1 MLIKGVMKTSL
12 VDYPPNIVS
21 TVFVGNCNFRCGY
34 CQNPDLVLNFAGIPS
49 MDEKEIFDFLVE
61 KKKWIDGVCISG
73 GEPTIY
79 HDLPD
84 FCAKLKEIGMLV
96 KLDTNGTN
104 PAMVRELIEKKLVDF
119 ISMDI
124 KTSLERYDEA
134 AGVKVNKEKIRETA
148 KILME
153 GKVDY
158 EFRTTVVP
166 DIVTED
172 DLKKIG
178 VWLNGAKKYL
188 LQQFRSDV
196 PLVDKNMMGKK
207 PYPASTL
214 ERFKNMLKTHF
225 TLVEQIS

>member
-12 VDYPPNIVS
+12 VDYPPNMVS

-34 CQNPDLVLNFAGIPS
+34 CQNPDLVLNFADIPS
-49 MDEKEIFDFLVE
+49 MDEKEIFDFLLE

-104 PAMVRELIEKKLVDF
+104 PAMVKELIEKKLVDF

-134 AGVKVNKEKIRETA
+134 AGVKVNKEKIKETA

-153 GKVDY
+153 SKVDY

-172 DLKKIG
+172 DLNKIG
-178 VWLNGAKKYL
+178 IWLHGAKKFL

-196 PLVDKNMMGKK
+196 PLVDKSMMGKK
-207 PYPASTL
+207 PYPVSTL

-225 TLVEQIS
+225 DSVEQIS